1 MAFDIPDTCTLP
13 TADRPIRLRRGPD
26 PLGAQRQPRFIHA
39 PHLAPARRRCCALP
53 YLIVGGLITGA
64 GVAVLQQGLIAGAIG
79 LGVFALGMWWLRRR
93 QLAKRA
99 AAAGVTGCGDVNCV
113 C

>member
-1 MAFDIPDTCTLP
+1 M
-13 TADRPIRLRRGPD
+13 
-26 PLGAQRQPRFIHA
+26 
-39 PHLAPARRRCCALP
+39 
-53 YLIVGGLITGA
+53 
-64 GVAVLQQGLIAGAIG
+64 AVLQQGLIAGAIG